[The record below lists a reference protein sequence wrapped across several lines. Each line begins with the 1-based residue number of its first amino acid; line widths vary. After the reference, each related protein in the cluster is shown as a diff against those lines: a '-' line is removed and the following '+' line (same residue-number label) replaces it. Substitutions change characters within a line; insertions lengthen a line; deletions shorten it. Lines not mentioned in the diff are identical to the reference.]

1 MRMQLPSTIQRSF
14 ETQKL
19 HLTNINDKTFLSLGL
34 ALFWSIIFFVLTRD
48 VLEKET
54 MTLDLAV
61 SQYIYSLRTLYFN
74 QFWTMATDFGGKY
87 LIWFS
92 LIMIVYLIAKKY
104 YQRMIWFVIPLFVSL
119 SVNIILKTLI
129 GRSRPTISQII
140 TETDFSFPS
149 GHSSSSLVFWAMLTC
164 LIFGITNNKIIRI
177 TSCIV
182 ASIIIVGVGFS
193 RVYLG
198 VHYPS
203 DVVAGWIQSLVIL
216 SLFCKISH
224 FES

>member
-1 MRMQLPSTIQRSF
+1 MKA
-14 ETQKL
+14 KL
-19 HLTNINDKTFLSLGL
+19 LQVIKQNFKADNPYLTSINNKTFLSLGL
-34 ALFWSIIFFVLTRD
+34 ALFWSIIFFVLTRE

-54 MTLDLAV
+54 MSLDLAI
-61 SQYIYSLRTLYFN
+61 SQYVYSIRTPYFD
-74 QFWTMATDFGGKY
+74 QFWTIITDFGGKY
-87 LIWFS
+87 MILLS
-92 LIMIVYLIAKKY
+92 LIITIILIAKKHC
-104 YQRMIWFVIPLFVSL
+104 QKAIWFVIPIFVSFCA
-119 SVNIILKTLI
+119 NIILKILV

-149 GHSSSSLVFWAMLTC
+149 GHSSGSMVFWTMLTC
-164 LIFGITNNKIIRI
+164 LCFGMTKNKLVRI
-177 TSCIV
+177 TSCVV
-182 ASIIIVGVGFS
+182 ASVIIIGVGFS

-216 SLFCKISH
+216 SIFCKISH